1 MVQRIQT
8 VWLLLATSSIVL
20 MFFFPLVT
28 GTWNGLSVPLLYT
41 RGYASNWDAG
51 EFIAT
56 SIKLTYPLLATN
68 IAVALICFINIFN
81 YKKRSAQKRLAII
94 SIILIGSFAF
104 WCSIYAK
111 KLPGGIEGANFG
123 VGAYLPALAI
133 LFIVLAIFGI
143 NKDERLI
150 RSAERLR

>member
-1 MVQRIQT
+1 MIQRIQSI
-8 VWLLLATSSIVL
+8 WLFLAALVLVL
-20 MFFFPLVT
+20 MLFLPIASKEVA
-28 GTWNGLSVPLLYT
+28 GTESAVYSSGLFQIIAGKAGSLFKIQSFLPLL
-41 RGYASNWDAG
+41 
-51 EFIAT
+51 I
-56 SIKLTYPLLATN
+56 TN
-68 IAVALICFINIFN
+68 IAIAIICFINIFN
-81 YKKRSAQKRLAII
+81 FRKRSFQKRFAII